1 MADTLTENLIND
13 VATAVQ
19 VKLAAL
25 DNSLTGHEKTAL
37 DIGALAA
44 QAKNAIT
51 SPEMGNILRRANQR
65 GLHSGALSGILG
77 SLRGGATGAVQGYKN
92 AGPGAWNKIK
102 GTMGGSLKGQATGLA
117 KGFGGG
123 YAGGAG
129 GSIIADAMLGNKD
142 MQTLKGMFGGT
153 PATAVPAGN
162 NAAFNALNSG
172 NFTWGKV
179 TGGGIQQTP
188 RRNWN

>member
-1 MADTLTENLIND
+1 MANTLTENLIND

-51 SPEMGNILRRANQR
+51 SQEMGNILRRANQR
-65 GLHSGALSGILG
+65 GLQAGTLSGIMG
-77 SLRGGATGAVQGYKN
+77 SLKGGATGAVQGYKN

-129 GSIIADAMLGNKD
+129 GSIVADALTGDKD
-142 MQTLKGMFGGT
+142 MQALKGMFGGT

-162 NAAFNALNSG
+162 NAVLNALNSG

-188 RRNWN
+188 RTVWN